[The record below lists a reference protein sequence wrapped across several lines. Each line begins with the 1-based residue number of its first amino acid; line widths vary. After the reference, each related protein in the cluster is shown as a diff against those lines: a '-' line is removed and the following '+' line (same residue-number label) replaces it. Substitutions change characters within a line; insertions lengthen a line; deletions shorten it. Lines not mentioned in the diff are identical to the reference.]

1 MTVRLQKAKCTGAAA
16 AVRLKSVRHKRR
28 WFMSKFLFVIAFALL
43 LAPQVYAEDQPAS
56 AASAKELVS
65 LMDGRKAFDGAF
77 GQMDHL
83 MDMTMKQASEG
94 RQLTPEQQKIVD
106 DMRAKMVALVKDSMN
121 WDAFEPKMEEIYRK
135 SFSQSEMDGMIRF
148 YRSPAGR
155 AVIAKM
161 PVVMQNTMQ
170 VMQEMMADLMPKV
183 QELAKDTASQL
194 QNLNKQ
200 APDDQS
206 SDSQASAGQ

>member
-1 MTVRLQKAKCTGAAA
+1 
-16 AVRLKSVRHKRR
+16 
-28 WFMSKFLFVIAFALL
+28 MSKFLFVIAFALL